1 MRLSKEACAD
11 YAQLIKNACGHLPSV
26 FENGVFEFF
35 GLDEASKNRVLND
48 LKTALF
54 VDDIY
59 ARADRQHADKYHLTG
74 MLVEKLVETYLD
86 ENVEIHD
93 TLNPNIWSDTNEL
106 LPEIEKKIQAIV
118 NIFVE
123 QLKEDEIDLIVD
135 DIYLVGS
142 NANYNYTP
150 ESDLDI
156 HIIADET
163 TDCSS
168 EHLPLIY
175 NAYKRLFNN
184 NYDITLN
191 GVNAE
196 IYVENKDK
204 ISNVSSG
211 VYSLNNGWIKK
222 PTISDIPKIDES
234 KLEKLI
240 QEYEDKYLDIE
251 DNPSIE
257 AIETFI
263 DDIYEIRTNSIAKDG
278 EFGIGNLMFKEI
290 RRLGYLDNLKDLK
303 NKLIS
308 KELSLT

>member
-11 YAQLIKNACGHLPSV
+11 YAQIIKKACGHLPSV

-35 GLDEASKNRVLND
+35 GLDEASKNRVMND
-48 LKTALF
+48 LNTSLF
-54 VDDIY
+54 VADVY
-59 ARADRQHADKYHLTG
+59 ARADNKHLDTYHIIGT
-74 MLVEKLVETYLD
+74 LVEKLLETYLD
-86 ENVEIHD
+86 EEIEIHD
-93 TLNPNIWSDTNEL
+93 ELNPKIWNAKNEL
-106 LPEIEKKIQAIV
+106 RDDVAEKIQAIV
-118 NIFVE
+118 TTFVE
-123 QLKEDEIDLIVD
+123 QLKEDDIELIVD
-135 DIYLVGS
+135 DIHLVGS
-142 NANYNYTP
+142 NVNYNYTD

-211 VYSLNNGWIKK
+211 VYSMNDGWLKK
-222 PTISDIPKIDES
+222 PTISDIPKIDEA

-240 QEYEDKYLDIE
+240 HEYESKYLDIE
-251 DNPSIE
+251 ENPSLND
-257 AIETFI
+257 IETFI
-263 DDIYEIRTNSIAKDG
+263 DDIYDIRTSSISKEG
-278 EFGIGNLMFKEI
+278 EFGVGNLMFKEI
-290 RRLGYLDNLKDLK
+290 RRLGYLDNLKELK